1 MSLAA
6 FNDGAAGADVSPGV
20 PSDMPREDPRV
31 RPVIRR
37 DLLDCE
43 QRLRDSLRRV
53 IPFESHALYFPRGTG
68 PDAPEW
74 LPEEEKLLIP
84 LRRDGELLGI
94 FMARRPD
101 PALVPALLPALP
113 GVVALCLDNIALYK
127 NARTDA
133 LTGLATGEALR
144 ERLLREAGFIR
155 ASFTRSDDDGEDDH
169 PHVGSMGLVAVRFSG
184 LRDIVRQFGY
194 AFAERLL
201 AALAEAFAAS
211 LPEGALA
218 ARPGDYTLAAFLPET
233 PRPRCEDLGNAILQA
248 MNQVRLI
255 DPLSG
260 RRIGVRVHAGYA
272 LYPQDMDGERLR
284 DMTEHAHVLLHKA
297 ELAADVAKTRSRR
310 REAAGDD
317 SPRPA
322 RVMAYSR
329 LLQEGGDIRALLPLS
344 RVLVSLGYR
353 VGGREGQHFSVWAE
367 NSALREGIAGE
378 PAPLYKGEIVL
389 LEVRESES
397 VAEILSLG
405 DPAWPLE
412 PGDALTLLP
421 DERGTGETTEHGE
434 KAEDAPRAPARVRSD
449 PLTGLLGHG
458 DFLARLAEARS
469 GCRRFGIALAHVSMY
484 AGPPPTPGMKEAQT
498 LEARPGHAFPP
509 PSPSQPPLPADHPDR
524 LMAGLTHLCREV
536 FDAGRNEA
544 GFGAAVV
551 GGRFGLNS
559 LVFFHPEVEE
569 AAFRARYA
577 YLCAEATR
585 RLGRRVGAGLAV
597 WPFLRF
603 RPADML
609 ECARKALEYALL
621 LPEPH
626 VGLFDSLALNISA
639 DKRHCRG
646 DIFGAVEEYKLALLA
661 DDGNALAWNSLGV
674 CMASLGRRSDARHFF
689 EEALRRAPDD
699 PDPAYNLGA
708 VCQSMGDLEE
718 ATARFYAC
726 LTLSPSHLY
735 AKVRLGQIA
744 ESAGRLDE
752 AARLFREAA
761 AMDDQSALPHRHLAG
776 LALRRHSTDTAREHL
791 HQALLRN
798 PRDAAALTLMAKLYL
813 DGGEDPELATSLAR
827 QAVAHRPDRKQGW
840 LVLARALDTL
850 GHAAE
855 AREARL
861 KAGEI

>member
-1 MSLAA
+1 MSHAA
-6 FNDGAAGADVSPGV
+6 STDAGAGV
-20 PSDMPREDPRV
+20 PRERS
-31 RPVIRR
+31 RRRLVIRR

-43 QRLRDSLRRV
+43 QRLRDSLHRV

-113 GVVALCLDNIALYK
+113 GVVALCLDNVALYK

-155 ASFTRSDDDGEDDH
+155 ASFNRGDDGEDDR

-201 AALAEAFAAS
+201 AALAEAFAAR
-211 LPEGALA
+211 LPEEALA
-218 ARPGDYTLAAFLPET
+218 ARTGDYTLAAFLPEAA
-233 PRPRCEDLGNAILQA
+233 RPRCESLGNDILRA
-248 MNQVRLI
+248 MGKVRLT

-297 ELAADVAKTRSRR
+297 ELAADVAKTRALR
-310 REAAGDD
+310 REAAGDAGA
-317 SPRPA
+317 PRRA

-353 VGGREGQHFSVWAE
+353 VGGREGQHFSVWTE
-367 NSALREGIAGE
+367 NGAAREDR
-378 PAPLYKGEIVL
+378 LYKGEIVL

-421 DERGTGETTEHGE
+421 DERGASDAAAHSE
-434 KAEDAPRAPARVRSD
+434 KAEDTPRAPARIRSD

-469 GCRRFGIALAHVSMY
+469 GCRRFGIALAHVSMHG
-484 AGPPPTPGMKEAQT
+484 GPPGMQEEKPSETAC
-498 LEARPGHAFPP
+498 PGHAFPP
-509 PSPSQPPLPADHPDR
+509 ADQPDR
-524 LMAGLTHLCREV
+524 LMAGLTRLCREA
-536 FDAGRNEA
+536 FDAGGNEA

-569 AAFRARYA
+569 AAFRARYER
-577 YLCAEATR
+577 LCAEAAR

-661 DDGNALAWNSLGV
+661 DDANALAWNSLGV
-674 CMASLGRRSDARHFF
+674 CMASLGRRSEARHFF

-708 VCQSMGDLEE
+708 VCQALGDLEE
-718 ATARFYAC
+718 ATARFHAC
-726 LTLSPSHLY
+726 LALSPAHLY

-744 ESAGRLDE
+744 ESAGRLDD
-752 AARLFREAA
+752 AARLFEEAA
-761 AMDDQSALPHRHLAG
+761 AMDDQSALPYRHLAG

-798 PRDAAALTLMAKLYL
+798 PRDAAALTLMAQLYL
-813 DGGEDPELATSLAR
+813 DGGEDPELAKSLAR

-840 LVLARALDTL
+840 LVLAHALDTL
-850 GHAAE
+850 GQHAE
-855 AREARL
+855 ARAARI
-861 KAGEI
+861 KAGEV

>member
-1 MSLAA
+1 MSTPLAA
-6 FNDGAAGADVSPGV
+6 PDSIAAEAAVTPAGS
-20 PSDMPREDPRV
+20 RR
-31 RPVIRR
+31 RHLIRR
-37 DLLDCE
+37 DLLECE
-43 QRLRDSLRRV
+43 ERLRDSLLRV
-53 IPFESHALYFPRGTG
+53 ISFESHAIYFPQDTG
-68 PDAPEW
+68 PDGPEW

-101 PALVPALLPALP
+101 PTLVPALLPALP
-113 GVVALCLDNIALYK
+113 GVVSLCIDNLALYK

-144 ERLLREAGFIR
+144 ERLLREATFIR
-155 ASFTRSDDDGEDDH
+155 ASFSRNDDGGEDAL

-184 LRDIVRQFGY
+184 LRDVAREAGY
-194 AFAERLL
+194 AFAERLIADL
-201 AALAEAFAAS
+201 AAAFAAN
-211 LPEGALA
+211 LPEEALA
-218 ARPGDYTLAAFLPET
+218 ARPGDYTLAAFLPEAS
-233 PRPRCEDLGNAILQA
+233 RPQCESLGEAILQA
-248 MNQVRLI
+248 MNNVRLT

-284 DMTEHAHVLLHKA
+284 DMNEHAPILLHKA
-297 ELAADVAKTRSRR
+297 ELAADVAKTRSLR
-310 REAAGDD
+310 RESHGDGAAGAAP
-317 SPRPA
+317 S

-367 NSALREGIAGE
+367 QRATPGR
-378 PAPLYKGEIVL
+378 PLYKGEIVL

-397 VAEILSLG
+397 VGEILSLG

-412 PGDALTLLP
+412 PGDVLTLLP
-421 DERGTGETTEHGE
+421 DEHARGG
-434 KAEDAPRAPARVRSD
+434 AERREENMENPPRAVACSRSD

-469 GCRRFGIALAHVSMY
+469 GCRRFGIALTHVSMHV
-484 AGPPPTPGMKEAQT
+484 GPPLAPGAKEG
-498 LEARPGHAFPP
+498 E
-509 PSPSQPPLPADHPDR
+509 PDR
-524 LMAGLTHLCREV
+524 LMAELTRMSRDV
-536 FDAGRNEA
+536 FTAGAGGDAGEEA
-544 GFGAAVV
+544 GFGSAVI

-559 LVFFHPEVEE
+559 LIFFHPEVEE
-569 AAFRARYA
+569 AAFRARYET
-577 YLCAEATR
+577 LCAEAAK

-597 WPFLRF
+597 WPFLQF
-603 RPADML
+603 HPADMV

-646 DIFGAVEEYKLALLA
+646 DVFGAVEEYKLALLA
-661 DDGNALAWNSLGV
+661 DDANALAWNSLGV
-674 CMASLGRRSDARHFF
+674 CMAGLGRRSEARRLF

-708 VCQSMGDLEE
+708 VCQSLGELEE
-718 ATARFYAC
+718 AGARFHAC
-726 LTLSPSHLY
+726 IALDPSHLY
-735 AKVRLGQIA
+735 AKVRLGQLA
-744 ESAGRLDE
+744 EAADRLDE
-752 AARLFREAA
+752 AARLFEEAA
-761 AMDDQSALPHRHLAG
+761 GMDGRSALPHRHLAG

-798 PRDAAALTLMAKLYL
+798 PRDAAALTLMARLYL
-813 DGGEDPELATSLAR
+813 DGGEDPELAESLAR
-827 QAVAHRPDRKQGW
+827 QAVAHRPESKQGW
-840 LVLARALDTL
+840 LVLARALDTR
-850 GHAAE
+850 GRHAE

-861 KAGEI
+861 KAGEV